1 MPALFAG
8 RAAPRIAR
16 LLRRHGAHLI
26 APPRSF
32 VVDKQ
37 NRLLDGEY
45 GRAHTWGEDLAR
57 ALQSVANTG

>member
-16 LLRRHGAHLI
+16 LLRHHGTHLI
-26 APPRSF
+26 APPHSF
-32 VVDKQ
+32 LVDKQ

-45 GRAHTWGEDLAR
+45 NRAHTWGEDLAR
-57 ALQSVANTG
+57 VLHAVSYTG